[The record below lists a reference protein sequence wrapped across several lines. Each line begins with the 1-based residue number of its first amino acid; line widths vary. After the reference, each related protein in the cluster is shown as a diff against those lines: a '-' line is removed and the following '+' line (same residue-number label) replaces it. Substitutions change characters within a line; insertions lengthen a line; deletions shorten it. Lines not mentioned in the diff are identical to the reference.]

1 MRGTNMGMNGVTPDF
16 SIERKKPQWGG
27 RGERVIDS
35 GQLSRG
41 GAPRM
46 GGWGRRLLGE

>member
-1 MRGTNMGMNGVTPDF
+1 MRGTNMGMSGVTPDF
-16 SIERKKPQWGG
+16 SREKKTTMGG

-46 GGWGRRLLGE
+46 GGVGAEAPG